1 MSMDCPRSQE
11 LLSDHVEG
19 TLHVILRAE
28 LDAHLATCGE
38 CQSLREAVAEV
49 VEALHA
55 FPVLEPPVGLI
66 ERVVAATRSLPRG
79 RPAPRPV
86 IVRPAIVMPAWM
98 QAAAAGFALVLLGV
112 MLMVVG
118 PEASGRAA
126 TQLVDRTV
134 NAGSELIERKD
145 RVVEDVRILGVVLT
159 TAFEGRL
166 DRMNERVEDYRRLLE
181 RRRGEEGDS
190 KRGSESRT
198 LPVRVA
204 VHPGF
209 RTAAPAGS

>member
-1 MSMDCPRSQE
+1 MDCRRSQE
-11 LLSDHVEG
+11 LFSDHLEG
-19 TLHVILRAE
+19 SLHAILRAE
-28 LDAHLATCGE
+28 LDDHLATCAD
-38 CQSLREAVAEV
+38 CRSLQQAVAEV

-55 FPVLEPPVGLI
+55 FPALEPPAGLA
-66 ERVVAATRSLPRG
+66 ERVVAATRRLP

-86 IVRPAIVMPAWM
+86 LVRPAIVIPAWM
-98 QAAAAGFALVLLGV
+98 QAAAAGLALIALGVLL
-112 MLMVVG
+112 MAVG

-134 NAGSELIERKD
+134 SAGNELMERKD

-181 RRRGEEGDS
+181 RRHPGEKEDS
-190 KRGSESRT
+190 KRGSKTRG

-204 VHPGF
+204 THPGF
-209 RTAAPAGS
+209 RTGVRADS

>member
-1 MSMDCPRSQE
+1 MDCRRSQE
-11 LLSDHVEG
+11 LFSDHLEG
-19 TLHVILRAE
+19 TLHAILRAE
-28 LDAHLATCGE
+28 LDDHLATCE
-38 CQSLREAVAEV
+38 DCRSLRQAVAEV
-49 VEALHA
+49 VEALRA
-55 FPVLEPPVGLI
+55 FPALEPPAGLA
-66 ERVVAATRSLPRG
+66 ERVVAATRRLP

-86 IVRPAIVMPAWM
+86 LVRPAIVIPAWM
-98 QAAAAGFALVLLGV
+98 QAAAAGLALIALGV
-112 MLMVVG
+112 LLMVVG

-134 NAGSELIERKD
+134 SAGSELMERKD

-181 RRRGEEGDS
+181 RHRAGEKEDS
-190 KRGSESRT
+190 KRGSETRG

-204 VHPGF
+204 THPGF
-209 RTAAPAGS
+209 RTGARADS

>member
-1 MSMDCPRSQE
+1 MDCPRSQE

-19 TLHVILRAE
+19 TLHAILRAE

-38 CQSLREAVAEV
+38 CQSLREAVVDV

-66 ERVVAATRSLPRG
+66 ERVVAATRSLPPA

-166 DRMNERVEDYRRLLE
+166 ERMNERVEDYRRLLE

-190 KRGSESRT
+190 KRGSESRA
-198 LPVRVA
+198 LPARVA
-204 VHPGF
+204 VPPGS

>member
-1 MSMDCPRSQE
+1 MDCPRSQE
-11 LLSDHVEG
+11 LLSDHLEG
-19 TLHVILRAE
+19 SLDAILRAE

-38 CQSLREAVAEV
+38 CRSLREAVAEV
-49 VEALHA
+49 VDALHV
-55 FPVLEPPVGLI
+55 FPLLEPPVGLT
-66 ERVVAATRSLPRG
+66 ERVVAATRALPRA
-79 RPAPRPV
+79 RQAPTPLV
-86 IVRPAIVMPAWM
+86 VRPAVVIPAWM
-98 QAAAAGFALVLLGV
+98 QAAAAGFALIALGV
-112 MLMVVG
+112 LLMVVG
-118 PEASGRAA
+118 PETSGQAA

-166 DRMNERVEDYRRLLE
+166 SRMNERVEDYRRLLE

-190 KRGSESRT
+190 KRGSESRS

-209 RTAAPAGS
+209 RTGAPAGS

>member
-11 LLSDHVEG
+11 LLSDHLEG
-19 TLHVILRAE
+19 DLHAILRAE
-28 LDAHLATCGE
+28 LETHLAACPE
-38 CQSLREAVAEV
+38 CRSLREAVGEV
-49 VEALHA
+49 VEALRA
-55 FPVLEPPVGLI
+55 YPVLDPPGGLVD
-66 ERVVAATRSLPRG
+66 RVVAATRTMPRAQ
-79 RPAPRPV
+79 PASAV
-86 IVRPAIVMPAWM
+86 VVVRPAIVIPAWM
-98 QAAAAGFALVLLGV
+98 QAAAAGFALVALGV

-134 NAGSELIERKD
+134 SAGSELLATKD

-181 RRRGEEGDS
+181 RRRGEHGDS
-190 KRGSESRT
+190 KRGSQS
-198 LPVRVA
+198 LPFPIRVA
-204 VHPGF
+204 AHPGF
-209 RTAAPAGS
+209 RTGVPVGS